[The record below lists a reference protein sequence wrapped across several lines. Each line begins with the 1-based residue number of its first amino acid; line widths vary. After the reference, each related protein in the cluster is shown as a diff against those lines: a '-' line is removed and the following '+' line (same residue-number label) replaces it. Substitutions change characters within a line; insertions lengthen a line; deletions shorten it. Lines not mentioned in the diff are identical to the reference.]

1 MKTST
6 LLLCAVLIASTLQ
19 VEATVRRVNYVQSFA
34 TSCAT
39 CYYGATSFQQA
50 IDASIDGD
58 TIHLEP
64 SDFSYGDV
72 TIAKRLVIIGAGY
85 KLGAAPFNAGLQAN
99 TQTSMVR
106 NIELV
111 ANSNGTQI
119 IGLHLPGGNYS
130 GLSMFSTSNIRISRN
145 FIYGLSVY
153 FPNGGTGVQ
162 DITISENFMTGGV
175 SQNGNYSNTITN
187 LTIRNN
193 IISGQLELNGGSDQM
208 TNVVVTNNTFN
219 YNGSHQLTNANVAFN
234 VFNLG
239 NIAGT
244 NNTIHDNI
252 TAAAITGADLVSNPM
267 VSMGNVFNLSVGT
280 DDSKYEHP
288 CFITLQRR
296 RSERT
301 RRLQRYFTLPVERH
315 PEHSDDLHPAVHA
328 QHFTP
333 GDSVEVTLSTRTNN

>member
-6 LLLCAVLIASTLQ
+6 LLLSAVLIASTLQ

-72 TIAKRLVIIGAGY
+72 TIAKRLVVIGAGY
-85 KLGAAPFNAGLQAN
+85 KLGATPFNAGLQAN

-106 NIELV
+106 NIELI
-111 ANSNGTQI
+111 ANSDGTQI
-119 IGLHLPGGNYS
+119 IGLHFPGGNYS

-187 LTIRNN
+187 LIIRNN
-193 IISGQLELNGGSDQM
+193 IIAGQLALNGNGDQM
-208 TNVVVTNNTFN
+208 TNVVVTNNTFS
-219 YNGSHQLTNANVAFN
+219 YNGNHALTNAEVSYN
-234 VFNLG
+234 VFYQG
-239 NIAGT
+239 NITGT

-252 TAAAITGADLVSNPM
+252 TAAAITGADLVSNPV

-280 DDSKYEHP
+280 EDSKWNILASSPYNEGGP
-288 CFITLQRR
+288 NERGAFSGISSYRLSGIPNIPTVYTLQ
-296 RSERT
+296 S
-301 RRLQRYFTLPVERH
+301 TLNT
-315 PEHSDDLHPAVHA
+315 S
-328 QHFTP
+328 P
-333 GDSVEVTLSTRTNN
+333 GGSVEVTLSTRTNN

>member
-1 MKTST
+1 
-6 LLLCAVLIASTLQ
+6 
-19 VEATVRRVNYVQSFA
+19 
-34 TSCAT
+34 
-39 CYYGATSFQQA
+39 
-50 IDASIDGD
+50 
-58 TIHLEP
+58 
-64 SDFSYGDV
+64 
-72 TIAKRLVIIGAGY
+72 
-85 KLGAAPFNAGLQAN
+85 
-99 TQTSMVR
+99 MVR
-106 NIELV
+106 NIELI
-111 ANSNGTQI
+111 ANSDGTQI
-119 IGLHLPGGNYS
+119 IGLHFPGGNYS

-162 DITISENFMTGGV
+162 DITISENFMTGGGGV

-252 TAAAITGADLVSNPM
+252 TAAAITGADLVSNPI

-280 DDSKYEHP
+280 DDSKWNILSTSPYNEGGANERGAFSGISP
-288 CFITLQRR
+288 YRLSGIPNIPTIYTLQ
-296 RSERT
+296 S
-301 RRLQRYFTLPVERH
+301 TLNT
-315 PEHSDDLHPAVHA
+315 
-328 QHFTP
+328 TP
-333 GDSVEVTLSTRTNN
+333 GGSVEVTLSTRTNN